1 MPIDV
6 YCESCQKKLRV
17 PDTVAGKRIKCPK
30 CQSVLSVPAAS
41 AAAAPTTPTVT
52 PSAPAAAVKAAS
64 ASKSGAIPTTKPAAP
79 VTPKSSVKLPAQ
91 PVEQWFVQT
100 EDGEQYGP
108 VTRTELDQ
116 WHTEGRLTT
125 DTQILREGSEQW
137 QWASDLYPDLMP
149 QENAAAPAAEAAP
162 EATKSEIPDFGAI
175 AAAASSEPAAE
186 SGAAPFDIAASSTPS
201 TTTATTKPARGKKGG
216 KKKSR
221 EPKAGSPH
229 IDYIAYTLYAGAGLI
244 GLFCLLMLT
253 MGLSGAAAVGSSG
266 VDNAGAAA
274 GIVGTIVT
282 VMCVFFLLIA
292 AGYAAVGYGLQQR
305 ASWSRITAIVLGIL
319 SLPNVPLGTALGI
332 WIWIVLTDEENKK
345 AFA

>member
-41 AAAAPTTPTVT
+41 TAAATVT
-52 PSAPAAAVKAAS
+52 PVVTTSAPPSPVKAAT
-64 ASKSGAIPTTKPAAP
+64 ASKSGAIPVTKPTAP
-79 VTPKSSVKLPAQ
+79 PTPKSSVKLPAQ
-91 PVEQWFVQT
+91 PAEQWFVQT

-108 VTRTELDQ
+108 VTRAELNQ

-149 QENAAAPAAEAAP
+149 QETETAPAATTAA
-162 EATKSEIPDFGAI
+162 ASAEIPDLGAM
-175 AAAASSEPAAE
+175 AAASSEPAADA
-186 SGAAPFDIAASSTPS
+186 STAPFDIAASSAPS
-201 TTTATTKPARGKKGG
+201 TTTATKAARGKKGG

-229 IDYIAYTLYAGAGLI
+229 IDYIAYALYAAAGLTAL
-244 GLFCLLMLT
+244 GCLLMLM
-253 MGLSGAAAVGSSG
+253 MGLSGAAAVGSSN
-266 VDNAGAAA
+266 VENAGAAA
-274 GIVGTIVT
+274 GIVGTIIT

-319 SLPNVPLGTALGI
+319 SLPSIPIGTALGI

-345 AFA
+345 AFS